1 MNTESKVLDIGCGC
15 LRIGIK
21 LINFLDKEC
30 YYGIEPNKFML
41 DTGIKHLLNGTANNT
56 KDPSF
61 SNTASFQLDDFQVD
75 KFDYFIARSIW
86 THASKEQIIAMLDL
100 FESSSTVGAKF
111 FASIVKNNPKNFDYK
126 GSTWVGKS
134 HEKNS
139 QSGIVHHS
147 MKWITEQCDLRSFD
161 VQMIVK
167 SELNFGDQVWL
178 QIQKK

>member
-21 LINFLDKEC
+21 LINFLEKNC

-41 DTGIKHLLNGTANNT
+41 DAGIKHLLNGTANDS

-61 SNTASFQLDDFQVD
+61 SNTTSFQLDDFKVD

-100 FESSSTVGAKF
+100 FESSSRSGAKF
-111 FASIVKNNPKNFDYK
+111 FTSIVKNNPKNLDYQ
-126 GSTWVGKS
+126 GSDWVGKS

-139 QSGIVHHS
+139 VSGIVHHS

-161 VQMIVK
+161 VQKIEK
-167 SELNFGDQVWL
+167 SELNFGNQVWL
-178 QIQKK
+178 QIQRK